1 MSALSVNPPFPVFTG
16 IDGQPLE
23 DGYLWM
29 GLPNLS
35 PITNPIQVYWDAART
50 IPAAQPIRT
59 LGGYPVNSGTP
70 ARLFVDQDYSI
81 LVQNKKGSMVYSA
94 PTSPD
99 LYIIESNLGIFVGG
113 VGNNIADDTLAIQAA
128 FNSASNGDVINF
140 GSGLTYRTTAPIVV
154 PPNLTGCV
162 IRGNGSTIRADHNG
176 DGLVMIATNQNFSR
190 HKVYDLNVQGPNVS
204 YPNNPG
210 ELAGTSTGAGLKM
223 GYDNTTNTVA
233 GYLTSFYNCS
243 FSKFNKGVYLQATI
257 LVNFYG
263 GYITFNQSG
272 VYVDGGQTNAN
283 TFYGVGI
290 RENRQFG
297 VYSSGRTGGSL
308 SNATHNVFH
317 SCEIETN
324 IPYDSSAG
332 GYPAAFNAAIGH
344 GIKLWN
350 SYDWI
355 FDSCYLENHNY
366 SVVLDGS
373 SDDNRFKSC
382 RFDGG
387 GSGGVR
393 PGSVVIGGTSCNNN
407 VFIDCKMVD
416 YVGYAEGTFQNLSST
431 NLYNQLIDCIGFSF
445 NPTYVLAWPNIQ
457 NLRKAQ
463 GSEGSGQQFGALVI
477 PPQGILSNPGPGTN
491 QGQINGIGTAAA
503 TLNAFGYSHFL
514 FGNHITGDTTITAIS
529 NMRPGQTLVLTN
541 YQTSFAVSIASA
553 TTGTGAIQLKNLR
566 SVKMNKFG
574 QTITLFCNTLG
585 QIVEVGRNFSDAVKG
600 SGTITGTN
608 TSVAVTFAAAGYA
621 NEPDSAYEVF
631 LTPSPNFASNPSDS
645 YLGDVAFA
653 SKTTTGFTISSK
665 AAPGAGNSTIWYWQI
680 IR

>member
-1 MSALSVNPPFPVFTG
+1 MTALSVNPPFPVFTD

-23 DGYLWM
+23 NGYLWM
-29 GLPNLS
+29 GLPNLN
-35 PITNPIQVYWDAART
+35 PITNPIQVYWDAGRT

-70 ARLFVDQDYSI
+70 SRIFVSQDYSI
-81 LVQNKKGSMVYSA
+81 QVQNRNGSVVYSA

-113 VGNNIADDTLAIQAA
+113 VGNGIADDTLAVQAA

-140 GSGLTYRTTAPIVV
+140 GSGLTYRVTAPIVV

-162 IRGNGSTIRADHNG
+162 IRGNGSTLKADHNG

-190 HKVYDLNVQGPNVS
+190 HKVYDLTIRGPNVS

-210 ELAGTSTGAGLKM
+210 ELAGTSSGAALKM
-223 GYDNTTNTVA
+223 GYDDTSNTVP
-233 GYLTSFYNCS
+233 GYLTSFYNCT
-243 FSKFNKGVYLQATI
+243 FTNFYQGVYLQATI

-263 GYITFNQSG
+263 GYISFNQFG

-290 RENRQFG
+290 RENRVFG

-332 GYPAAFNAAIGH
+332 GYPSTFNAAFGH

-387 GSGGVR
+387 GSGVR

-407 VFIDCKMVD
+407 VFTDCKMVD
-416 YVGYAEGTFQNLSST
+416 YVGYAEGTFQNLNST
-431 NLYNQLIDCIGFSF
+431 NKLNQLIDCIGFSF
-445 NPTYVLAWPNIQ
+445 NPTYVLDWPTIQ

-463 GSEGSGQQFGALVI
+463 GSAGSGQQFGALVI
-477 PPQGILSNPGPGTN
+477 PAQGILSNP
-491 QGQINGIGTAAA
+491 
-503 TLNAFGYSHFL
+503 TLEL
-514 FGNHITGDTTITAIS
+514 TKVRLT
-529 NMRPGQTLVLTN
+529 VLEPPQPLSTH
-541 YQTSFAVSIASA
+541 SA
-553 TTGTGAIQLKNLR
+553 TATFCSATRSLVTRRSRPSATCGLVSSWSSPTTRPPSLFALLRQLQGLAR
-566 SVKMNKFG
+566 SNFKTCV
-574 QTITLFCNTLG
+574 LF
-585 QIVEVGRNFSDAVKG
+585 D
-600 SGTITGTN
+600 
-608 TSVAVTFAAAGYA
+608 
-621 NEPDSAYEVF
+621 
-631 LTPSPNFASNPSDS
+631 
-645 YLGDVAFA
+645 
-653 SKTTTGFTISSK
+653 
-665 AAPGAGNSTIWYWQI
+665 
-680 IR
+680 

>member
-1 MSALSVNPPFPVFTG
+1 MTALSVNPPFPVFTD

-23 DGYLWM
+23 NGYLWM
-29 GLPNLS
+29 GLPNLN
-35 PITNPIQVYWDAART
+35 PITNPIQVYWDAGRT

-70 ARLFVDQDYSI
+70 ARIFVSQDYSI
-81 LVQNKKGSMVYSA
+81 QVQNRNGSVVYSA

-113 VGNNIADDTLAIQAA
+113 VGNGIADDTLAVQAA

-140 GSGLTYRTTAPIVV
+140 GSGLTYRVTAPIVF

-162 IRGNGSTIRADHNG
+162 IRGNGSTLKADHNG

-190 HKVYDLNVQGPNVS
+190 HKVYDLTIRGPNVS

-210 ELAGTSTGAGLKM
+210 ELAGTSTGAALKM
-223 GYDNTTNTVA
+223 GYDDTSNTVA
-233 GYLTSFYNCS
+233 GYLTSFYNCT
-243 FSKFNKGVYLQATI
+243 FTNFYQGVYLQATI

-263 GYITFNQSG
+263 GYISFNQFG

-332 GYPAAFNAAIGH
+332 GYPSTFDPNTGH

-366 SVVLDGS
+366 SVILDGS

-407 VFIDCKMVD
+407 VFTDCKMVD

-431 NLYNQLIDCIGFSF
+431 NKLNQLIDCIGFSF
-445 NPTYVLAWPNIQ
+445 NPTYVLDWPTIQ

-463 GSEGSGQQFGALVI
+463 GSAGSGQQFGALVI
-477 PPQGILSNPGPGTN
+477 PAQGILSNPGPGTG

-514 FGNHITGDTTITAIS
+514 LGNQITGDTTITAIS
-529 NMRPGQTLVLTN
+529 NMRPGQVLVLTN
-541 YQTSFAVSIASA
+541 YQTAFTVTLASA
-553 TTGTGAIQLKNLR
+553 TTGTGSIVLKNLR
-566 SVKMNKFG
+566 TVRMNQFG
-574 QTITLFCNTLG
+574 QTITLFCNLLG
-585 QIVEVGRNFSDAVKG
+585 QVVEVGRNFSDAVKG
-600 SGTITGTN
+600 SGTITDTN
-608 TSVAVTFAAAGYA
+608 TSIAVTFAAAGYA
-621 NEPDSAYEVF
+621 DEPNSQYEIF
-631 LTPSPNFASNPSDS
+631 LTPSPNFSSNPSDS
-645 YLGDVAFA
+645 FLGFVAFA

-665 AAPGAGNSTIWYWQI
+665 AAPGVGNSTIWYWQA